1 MTELLKDYPE
11 IMNVSTVAKILHVT
25 PKTIRKHVEKEEI
38 PAIKIGKIYRIPKE
52 WLLSYLNNGKEASE

>member
-11 IMNVSTVAKILHVT
+11 IMDVSTVAEILHVT
-25 PKTIRKHVEKEEI
+25 PKTIRKHVEREET

-52 WLLSYLNNGKEASE
+52 WLLSYLNKGKEDTK